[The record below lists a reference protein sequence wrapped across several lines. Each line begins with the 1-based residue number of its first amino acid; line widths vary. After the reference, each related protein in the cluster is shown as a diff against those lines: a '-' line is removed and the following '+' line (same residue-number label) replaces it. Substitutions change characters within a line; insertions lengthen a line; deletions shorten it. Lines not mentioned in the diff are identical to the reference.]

1 MDSLST
7 VQDKGIFYLIISM
20 AWSYIFYVDVHMGS
34 PHTPP
39 KLYGS
44 SRITGGILC
53 GHALGNTLNAADHKD
68 VSYDMLLPIPG
79 KVLIYYSEKDP
90 ANLTIEN
97 MKPTTFIK
105 HQVTFSIRP
114 VLTKVAEKYSPI
126 QSKYLVLII
135 KLKLTSWD

>member
-1 MDSLST
+1 MDSSST

-20 AWSYIFYVDVHMGS
+20 AWSHIFYVDVHMGS
-34 PHTPP
+34 PPHTPP

-44 SRITGGILC
+44 SRITGGILH
-53 GHALGNTLNAADHKD
+53 GHALSNTLNAADYKD
-68 VSYDMLLPIPG
+68 FSYDMLLPIPG

-105 HQVTFSIRP
+105 HQMTSSI
-114 VLTKVAEKYSPI
+114 
-126 QSKYLVLII
+126 
-135 KLKLTSWD
+135 